1 MDPSGKKV
9 GNGFSKYIVT
19 DLLRNRYGYNGVVCT
34 DWGIT
39 HDYSSIEEADGKCW
53 GVEALSIPQRHYE
66 ALKAGVDQFGGNND
80 KGPVLEAYRMW
91 TAEFGEKS
99 ARERF
104 ERSAIRLLLNIFRT
118 GLFENPYVDPDR
130 TEATVGNPEFMQA
143 GYEAQLRSVVLLKNR
158 AGTLPASTR
167 RSVYLPECGQSRLPV
182 DTSLVKQYYELAE
195 SPENADFAIVFIDE
209 PDGGCGYDAAD
220 REKGGNGYVPISL
233 QYGDY
238 TARHARPRVL
248 PAGTRK
254 NRPSTGVTAGKP
266 SGVPTG
272 KS

>member
-1 MDPSGKKV
+1 MLGSG
-9 GNGFSKYIVT
+9 
-19 DLLRNRYGYNGVVCT
+19 
-34 DWGIT
+34 GIE
-39 HDYSSIEEADGKCW
+39 HPAA
-53 GVEALSIPQRHYE
+53 AL
-66 ALKAGVDQFGGNND
+66 
-80 KGPVLEAYRMW
+80 
-91 TAEFGEKS
+91 
-99 ARERF
+99 
-104 ERSAIRLLLNIFRT
+104 RSAQSRSRPVRRQQRQRSRAGSLPNVDRRIRRKICPGAVRTFRHKVAAQYFRT

-195 SPENADFAIVFIDE
+195 SPENADFAIVLSTNPTE
-209 PDGGCGYDAAD
+209 AAD
-220 REKGGNGYVPISL
+220 TMRPIGKRAATVMSRSACN
-233 QYGDY
+233 
-238 TARHARPRVL
+238 TATTRPATHAPRVL